1 MAANE
6 NRKSISS
13 LLNPPSYDQNGS
25 DSSLKAPTSAASRR
39 YSAPPRSSFATEQDA
54 NPDDQPAKKAKRKR
68 ITPEQLVDLLALFEK
83 TDTPSF
89 EVREKLA
96 NQLNMTNRE
105 VQVWF
110 QNRRAKVNRAR
121 LNAMSAETAQSQH
134 RFQHSPLTPGINGSN
149 PKYQFVPTFSR
160 LDDHQQQQQP
170 PQIHTPMD
178 YHSAGSVATRRT
190 SAYPDMESARNRTG
204 HTMDEGHST
213 GSKHLSIPPPIKV
226 SQQDHTMKDSD
237 HRHSTPLYSPTSD
250 MFNLSLNPS
259 SQQHK
264 SNYFDQRR
272 HSGSMSAPQTPTHQ
286 GQYPPTLATPP
297 GINPHPVSSTSSPYH
312 RRSHSN
318 SYSLPPTPAYS
329 DHSAIDLL
337 ASAAEYVQKSEE
349 KRKRRASEQMVLPSL
364 TRAELRSVRSKSGSD
379 IWGSVTEEVE
389 EEEKQDERPKP
400 KSFRPWE

>member
-1 MAANE
+1 MSAND

-13 LLNPPSYDQNGS
+13 LLNPPSQDQDS
-25 DSSLKAPTSAASRR
+25 AASSLKPPASASSRR
-39 YSAPPRSSFATEQDA
+39 YSAPPRSSFAEQDSKL
-54 NPDDQPAKKAKRKR
+54 DDQPAKKAKRKR

-121 LNAMSAETAQSQH
+121 LNAMNAENAQSQH

-160 LDDHQQQQQP
+160 LDDQP
-170 PQIHTPMD
+170 PQLHNATE
-178 YHSAGSVATRRT
+178 YSVKAARRT
-190 SAYPDMESARNRTG
+190 SAYPELESPRSISGAPTG
-204 HTMDEGHST
+204 DPRS
-213 GSKHLSIPPPIKV
+213 GSKHLSIPPPIKLG
-226 SQQDHTMKDSD
+226 SQEGAEHD
-237 HRHSTPLYSPTSD
+237 RRYATPLYSPTSD
-250 MFNLSLNPS
+250 MFNLSLNPTPAS
-259 SQQHK
+259 SHQAA
-264 SNYFDQRR
+264 YFDSRR
-272 HSGSMSAPQTPTHQ
+272 NSGSISAPQTPTHQ
-286 GQYPPTLATPP
+286 GPYPATLATPP
-297 GINPHPVSSTSSPYH
+297 ALNPISTSSSPYH
-312 RRSHSN
+312 RRSHSH

-349 KRKRRASEQMVLPSL
+349 KRKRRASEQMVLPPLS
-364 TRAELRSVRSKSGSD
+364 RAELRSVRSKSGND
-379 IWGSVTEEVE
+379 AWGSVTEEVE
-389 EEEKQDERPKP
+389 EEEKQDEQARPR
-400 KSFRPWE
+400 SFRPWE